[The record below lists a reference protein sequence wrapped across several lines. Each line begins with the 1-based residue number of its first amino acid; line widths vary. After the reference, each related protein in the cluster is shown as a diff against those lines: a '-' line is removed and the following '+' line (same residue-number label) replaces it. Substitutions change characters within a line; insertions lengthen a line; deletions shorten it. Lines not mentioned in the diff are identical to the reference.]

1 MSRIA
6 VIDPDYQEEMKDLP
20 YKFAVKMVTIL
31 PSLGL
36 AESVRERH
44 ELQIED
50 EKVIEGFEESARNL
64 HNREV
69 DVYRIFSRF
78 DNSLSKMPHL
88 YFTQN
93 FTKENDV
100 KGFIGMEF
108 VEGVVTRNIFH
119 NVRPE
124 ELSEAVRALAYLE
137 AKSLELSDDEKQKV
151 ASNPIPIIYP
161 DMIHATA
168 VSNMF
173 QDMYAAAPELEPA
186 GKLLETMTA
195 DIVDLELT
203 STLNKELGMQDVFV
217 HGDLWSANLMW
228 TSAGDGLRLSRIVD
242 YQVTHFGCAAE
253 DLVRVFISTMSGKD
267 RRENWERLLEEFH
280 GVMQK
285 HCFGELPFSLDQLK
299 ESYRRMFPIAGVL
312 LLPVLDMVAK
322 LGLSKLSEEEKT
334 QKQIVL
340 SEKTLALFEDILLFS
355 KRNQDV
361 RPNKNNSTAHHTE
374 KLSLI
379 FLSLGIGI
387 TVLYCLLRL
396 LTI

>member
-1 MSRIA
+1 
-6 VIDPDYQEEMKDLP
+6 
-20 YKFAVKMVTIL
+20 
-31 PSLGL
+31 
-36 AESVRERH
+36 
-44 ELQIED
+44 
-50 EKVIEGFEESARNL
+50 
-64 HNREV
+64 
-69 DVYRIFSRF
+69 
-78 DNSLSKMPHL
+78 
-88 YFTQN
+88 
-93 FTKENDV
+93 
-100 KGFIGMEF
+100 
-108 VEGVVTRNIFH
+108 
-119 NVRPE
+119 
-124 ELSEAVRALAYLE
+124 AVRALAYLE
-137 AKSLELSDDEKQKV
+137 AKSLELNDEEKQKV
-151 ASNPIPIIYP
+151 ASNPVPIIYP

-168 VSNMF
+168 VSKMF

-186 GKLLETMTA
+186 GKMLETMTA

-228 TSAGDGLRLSRIVD
+228 TNAGDGLRLSKIVD
-242 YQVTHFGCAAE
+242 YQLAHLGCPAE
-253 DLVRVFISTMSGKD
+253 DLTRLFISTMSGKD

-280 GVMQK
+280 EYMQK
-285 HCFGELPFSLDQLK
+285 YCLKDLPFSLDQLK

-340 SEKTLALFEDILLFS
+340 SEKTLALFEDILFFS

-361 RPNKNNSTAHHTE
+361 RPNKNNSTAHPTE

-379 FLSLGIGI
+379 FLSLGVGI